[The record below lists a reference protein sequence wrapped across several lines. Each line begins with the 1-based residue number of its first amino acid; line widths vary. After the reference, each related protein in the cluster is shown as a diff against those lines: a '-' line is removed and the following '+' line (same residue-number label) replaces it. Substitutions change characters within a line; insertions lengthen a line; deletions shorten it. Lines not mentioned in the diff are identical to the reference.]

1 MVQRFCDFGKARTR
15 SCIFSIAAAS
25 MTVVAVALVC
35 HAAPSAAP
43 GNPLVSCKQTVLA
56 LSRTEQDPK
65 IDGIL
70 EDGEWKDAVKVELSY
85 QVYPGENLPASERTE
100 VFLAYS
106 REYLFVAFHAFAHR
120 ADSIRARVTRRDDVF
135 KDDFVAIYLDTY
147 HDRQRAYSF
156 FFNPLGIQADGFLTN
171 TASAINSAQMEQDVD
186 LSWDGVLESK
196 GIAANDGYVVEA
208 AIPFRTLRFQ
218 VGQDHPWGLHLQRW
232 IAHKAERDSWER
244 VSLNVS
250 GLLAQMGQMDGL
262 DDLFQGKT
270 LDLIPTVTGVIAG
283 ERQNDGRMN
292 TNYLGSPGLS
302 FGLGLSPNFTVSG
315 AINPDFSQVESDV
328 PQIAVNQRFPLFF
341 PEKRPF
347 FLEGAE
353 LFQMI
358 VPSSGTI
365 QFVDTRQIVD
375 PAWGAKIS
383 GKFGRTSLG
392 LLSAND
398 QAPGLRI
405 SPGEAGYKQG
415 TAINIVRIKQD
426 FLKDSAVGLTVTDW
440 RFSDSSNTVAAID
453 GQIRFRNVNSFGFA
467 GVFTHTHDPNV
478 NGPGAAYILRLN
490 RDGRHLKYNFN
501 DRHITDDYRAFL
513 GFTRT
518 TGIHMDSLSVEYH
531 LRPAK
536 SAWLVDIA
544 PYTEGNYER
553 TTKGVV
559 QDAWFDQGAIMQLK
573 RNIHLT
579 LVNSFDRAGFAGK
592 NLPYHFNSV
601 FFNAQAIKP
610 FSINGYVTVG
620 TWPYFDPANAVVG
633 KYVELKTDAVF
644 KPSSR
649 LELGMLYLKSTLND
663 KETARRIFNQ
673 EIIRNR
679 VVFQFTRSTFV
690 RSILEY
696 DTLNRSISVSE
707 LFAYTPRPNTALYV
721 GYGDL
726 LYNGFDPIAQTRSPG
741 LFRLRR
747 SFFVKVSYNY
757 RYLFNRRGNA
767 RNSRQ
772 GASGNAFSFD

>member
-196 GIAANDGYVVEA
+196 GIAANDGY
-208 AIPFRTLRFQ
+208 
-218 VGQDHPWGLHLQRW
+218 
-232 IAHKAERDSWER
+232 
-244 VSLNVS
+244 
-250 GLLAQMGQMDGL
+250 GL

-283 ERQNDGRMN
+283 ERQNDGRMK

-358 VPSSGTI
+358 LPSSGTI

-440 RFSDSSNTVAAID
+440 RLAGSSNTVAAID
-453 GQIRFRNVNSFGFA
+453 GQIRFRNVNSFAFA

-601 FFNAQAIKP
+601 FFNAQAIKS
-610 FSINGYVTVG
+610 FSVNGYVTVG
-620 TWPYFDPANAVVG
+620 TWPNFDPANAVVG

-772 GASGNAFSFD
+772 GVRGNAFSFD

>member
-196 GIAANDGYVVEA
+196 GIAANDGY
-208 AIPFRTLRFQ
+208 
-218 VGQDHPWGLHLQRW
+218 
-232 IAHKAERDSWER
+232 
-244 VSLNVS
+244 
-250 GLLAQMGQMDGL
+250 GL

-283 ERQNDGRMN
+283 ERQNDGRMK

-358 VPSSGTI
+358 LPSSGTI

-440 RFSDSSNTVAAID
+440 RLAGSSNTVAAID
-453 GQIRFRNVNSFGFA
+453 GQIRFRNVNSFAFA

-601 FFNAQAIKP
+601 FFNAQAIKS
-610 FSINGYVTVG
+610 FSVNGYVTVG
-620 TWPYFDPANAVVG
+620 TWPNFDPANAVVG

>member
-196 GIAANDGYVVEA
+196 GIAANDGY
-208 AIPFRTLRFQ
+208 
-218 VGQDHPWGLHLQRW
+218 
-232 IAHKAERDSWER
+232 
-244 VSLNVS
+244 
-250 GLLAQMGQMDGL
+250 GL

-283 ERQNDGRMN
+283 ERQNDGRMK

-328 PQIAVNQRFPLFF
+328 PPIAVNQRFPLFF

-358 VPSSGTI
+358 LPSSGTI

-440 RFSDSSNTVAAID
+440 RLAGSSNTVAAID
-453 GQIRFRNVNSFGFA
+453 GQIRFRNVNSFAFA

-601 FFNAQAIKP
+601 FFNAQAIKS
-610 FSINGYVTVG
+610 FSVNGYVTVG
-620 TWPYFDPANAVVG
+620 TWPNFDPANAVVG

-772 GASGNAFSFD
+772 GVRGNAFSFD